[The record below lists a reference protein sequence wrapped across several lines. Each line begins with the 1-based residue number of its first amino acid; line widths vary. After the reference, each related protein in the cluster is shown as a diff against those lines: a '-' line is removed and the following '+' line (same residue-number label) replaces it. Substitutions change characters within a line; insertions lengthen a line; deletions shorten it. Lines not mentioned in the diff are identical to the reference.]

1 MTESPKKSPPQ
12 RQYPDFY
19 EKGVP
24 IAIGILLVIIVI
36 MIIFAISVALGF
48 IV

>member
-1 MTESPKKSPPQ
+1 MTESPKKIPPQ
-12 RQYPDFY
+12 RHYPNIY

-36 MIIFAISVALGF
+36 MIIFAITVALGI